1 MPPSVQWRL
10 DLQKNLLSL
19 ADSLCLF
26 GHTPLNCALDM
37 PASVLK
43 RFFEGEV
50 FEVWKKNHEAKN
62 KMQAAQI
69 ERLNEII
76 RGCGI
81 IAKTI
86 ARS

>member
-1 MPPSVQWRL
+1 MHSSAHWRL
-10 DLQKNLLSL
+10 DLQKNLFNL
-19 ADSLCLF
+19 ANSLCLF
-26 GHTPLNCALDM
+26 ANTPLNIALDM
-37 PASVLK
+37 QASVLK
-43 RFFEGEV
+43 KFFESEV
-50 FEVWKKNHEAKN
+50 FEVWKQNHEVKN
-62 KMQAAQI
+62 KMQSAQI